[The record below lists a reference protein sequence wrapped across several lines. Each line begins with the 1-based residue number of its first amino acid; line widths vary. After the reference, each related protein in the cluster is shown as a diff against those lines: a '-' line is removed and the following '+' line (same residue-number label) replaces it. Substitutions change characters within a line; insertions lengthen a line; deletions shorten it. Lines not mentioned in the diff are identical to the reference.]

1 MEIEERGEEDE
12 LLNSKYLVVPIIR
25 ILDNGSSS
33 RSVDEQVKLLTILRR
48 RGDLAERCKRAIR
61 EDDVAK
67 RWHDENENE
76 MRPHVLQILLTEPV
90 GTGRPRL
97 DMERTIKS
105 LLLRKKRLL
114 LRYALL
120 SDPERMQEV
129 VSILIRHVNINRDI
143 VKDILE
149 YACDLSI
156 TTMLRVRESLLNAK
170 IFPEIIIE
178 RSKDS
183 LRYVYDHLVQVPWI
197 WQQLDR
203 FPDTFLSTNHQAI
216 SFNEHIQIICRALTS
231 KNVKINNADEIVS
244 LLRQYS
250 TEQHHNT
257 NLLLG
262 TWCSSTKRENT
273 ILSLSR
279 KSRQHKHIVCENI
292 RMISLT

>member
-1 MEIEERGEEDE
+1 M
-12 LLNSKYLVVPIIR
+12 
-25 ILDNGSSS
+25 
-33 RSVDEQVKLLTILRR
+33 
-48 RGDLAERCKRAIR
+48 AERIKRAIR
-61 EDDVAK
+61 EDDVVK
-67 RWHDENENE
+67 RWESEDE
-76 MRPHVLQILLTEPV
+76 MRPYMLQILLTEPV

-170 IFPEIIIE
+170 IFPEIIME

-183 LRYVYDHLVQVPWI
+183 LRYVYEHLVQVPWI